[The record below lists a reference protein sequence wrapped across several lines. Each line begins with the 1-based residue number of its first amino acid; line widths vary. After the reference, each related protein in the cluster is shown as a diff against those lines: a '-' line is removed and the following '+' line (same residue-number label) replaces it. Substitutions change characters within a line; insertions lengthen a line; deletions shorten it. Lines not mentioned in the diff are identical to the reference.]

1 MTKLPHPA
9 QSSASILKKH
19 YLLKPLV
26 SQAARHHALQTALQ
40 QQLPAAARE
49 FCFLASWQNQH
60 ITILVT
66 QAMWATRLRFLQTH
80 LLADLQKVPEFAG
93 VLGLKFKIIPKTQ
106 KHQPKRQAPTL
117 SEGAAKVI
125 QANAQ
130 IIQNEDLRAALE
142 RLASR
147 AQKP

>member
-1 MTKLPHPA
+1 MAKLPHPA
-9 QSSASILKKH
+9 QSSASMLKKH
-19 YLLKPLV
+19 YLLKRLV
-26 SQAARHHALQTALQ
+26 SQAKRHDVLQKALQ

-49 FCFLASWQNQH
+49 FCFLASWQNQN

-66 QAMWATRLRFLQTH
+66 HSMWATRLRFLQAR

-93 VLGLKFKIIPKTQ
+93 VLRLQFKIMPNTQ
-106 KHQPKRQAPTL
+106 NHQQKKPAPTL

-130 IIQNEDLRAALE
+130 IIQDENLRAALE

-147 AQKP
+147 AKKP